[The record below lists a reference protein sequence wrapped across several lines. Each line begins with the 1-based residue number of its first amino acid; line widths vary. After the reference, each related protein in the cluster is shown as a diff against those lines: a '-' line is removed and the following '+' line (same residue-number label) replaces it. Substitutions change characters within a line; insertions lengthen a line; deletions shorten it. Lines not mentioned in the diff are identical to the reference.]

1 MTDSAGTRASADP
14 EQVHDNPAQHR
25 FELVLDGVT
34 AFAEYKR
41 EPGKIT
47 FTHTVVPYALGGRG
61 VGSALAR
68 GALDH
73 VRETGEKVIAQCPF
87 IAGFIRKNKPY
98 QDLLL
103 DPASL

>member
-1 MTDSAGTRASADP
+1 MSDTSTKADP
-14 EQVHDNPAQHR
+14 ANVHDNQALHR
-25 FELVLDGVT
+25 FELVLDGHT

-47 FTHTVVPYALGGRG
+47 FTHTVVPDALGGRG

-68 GALDH
+68 GALDQ
-73 VRETGEKVIAQCPF
+73 VRKTGEKVIAKCPF
-87 IAGFIRKNKPY
+87 VAAFIKKNQPY

-103 DPASL
+103 DPNSH